1 MDTKVAIPEVIN
13 TPFAG
18 GFYAGKIM
26 VAGTAYALIVA
37 PKAEGET
44 ELPWNESDDR
54 VTGAESFNDGAANT
68 AAMLQ
73 AGSDLAKWAAGL
85 NIDGYADWYIP
96 SLDELEVIYRNLK
109 PTTETNTLYARSGIN
124 ASAIPPTMPYTSAE
138 PAQTTAEAFQS
149 GGDQA
154 FADTWYWTSTQYADF
169 SDCAWG
175 QFFYDGIQ
183 GDNDESCSDR
193 ARAVRRLVIQ

>member
-26 VAGTAYALIVA
+26 VNGIAYALIVA

-44 ELPWNESDDR
+44 ELPWNDSDDR

-68 AAMLQ
+68 AAMLV

-96 SLDELEVIYRNLK
+96 SLDELEVIYRALK

-124 ASAIPPTMPYTSAE
+124 ASAIPPTMPYTRAE

-149 GGDQA
+149 GGEQA
-154 FADTWYWTSTQYADF
+154 FADTWYWTSTQHAYYSDYA
-169 SDCAWG
+169 WV
-175 QFFYDGIQ
+175 QVFYYGFQ
-183 GDNDESCSDR
+183 NYYGKSYSGR
-193 ARAVRRLVIQ
+193 ARAVRRLPI